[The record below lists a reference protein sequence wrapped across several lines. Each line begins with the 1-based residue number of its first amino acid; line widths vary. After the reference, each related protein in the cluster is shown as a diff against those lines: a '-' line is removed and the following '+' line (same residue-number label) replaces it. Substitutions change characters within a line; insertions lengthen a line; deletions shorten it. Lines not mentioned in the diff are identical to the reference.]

1 MQTPWRRWVI
11 DLPLAFRCMCCTTAE
26 DGIKKRPE
34 NFSGRF
40 VCLKFV
46 AGLAVIAVA
55 LVLLFDFL
63 SASGTLF
70 RGQVLE
76 EFDYVFNHFYQLL
89 LL

>member
-1 MQTPWRRWVI
+1 MHKK
-11 DLPLAFRCMCCTTAE
+11 TAGE
-26 DGIKKRPE
+26 FLR
-34 NFSGRF
+34 RF
-40 VCLKFV
+40 VYLDFV

-76 EFDYVFNHFYQLL
+76 EFDYVLNHFYQLL
-89 LL
+89 FVIVL

>member
-1 MQTPWRRWVI
+1 M
-11 DLPLAFRCMCCTTAE
+11 
-26 DGIKKRPE
+26 KKRPE

-40 VCLKFV
+40 VCLDFV

-76 EFDYVFNHFYQLL
+76 EFDYVLNHFYQLL
-89 LL
+89 FVIVL

>member
-1 MQTPWRRWVI
+1 MISDP
-11 DLPLAFRCMCCTTAE
+11 LPFGGGVAQQLER
-26 DGIKKRPE
+26 IKKRPE

-40 VCLKFV
+40 VYLEFV

-55 LVLLFDFL
+55 LMLLFDFL

-76 EFDYVFNHFYQLL
+76 EFDYVLNHFYQLL